1 MKCKVYGIQDVSYV
15 NKQNKQVDGTSIH
28 ILRNDIRVEGQLA
41 ESIFVSDRLDLP
53 TIRQI
58 KLGDTIDVFY
68 NRYGSIDDIVIC
80 K

>member
-28 ILRNDIRVEGQLA
+28 ILRNDARVEGQLA

-58 KLGDTIDVFY
+58 KLGDTIDVSY
-68 NRYGSIDDIVIC
+68 NRYGSIDDVVIC